1 MRPMS
6 RLTHPLAV
14 AVLLG
19 LGLTAQAA
27 EQDPRHRF
35 KWRDEQG
42 NLHIEDSIPPE
53 AARLGYD
60 IVNAQ
65 GLLVRHVERQK
76 TAEELAAAKAEKEKA
91 EADKKAAAEQAS
103 RDAQMLAAYP
113 NEEELKK
120 AHEAQMALV
129 KQNIDT
135 ATAGMRSQEKSL
147 SDMLAHAAEIER
159 DNKPVPATVQ
169 NQIATLKAGIAEQK
183 RILEKRE
190 QERLEM
196 QRQFE
201 QELTHYRKI
210 KARQDELRAGGTR

>member
-76 TAEELAAAKAEKEKA
+76 T
-91 EADKKAAAEQAS
+91 
-103 RDAQMLAAYP
+103 
-113 NEEELKK
+113 
-120 AHEAQMALV
+120 
-129 KQNIDT
+129 
-135 ATAGMRSQEKSL
+135 
-147 SDMLAHAAEIER
+147 
-159 DNKPVPATVQ
+159 
-169 NQIATLKAGIAEQK
+169 
-183 RILEKRE
+183 
-190 QERLEM
+190 
-196 QRQFE
+196 
-201 QELTHYRKI
+201 
-210 KARQDELRAGGTR
+210 